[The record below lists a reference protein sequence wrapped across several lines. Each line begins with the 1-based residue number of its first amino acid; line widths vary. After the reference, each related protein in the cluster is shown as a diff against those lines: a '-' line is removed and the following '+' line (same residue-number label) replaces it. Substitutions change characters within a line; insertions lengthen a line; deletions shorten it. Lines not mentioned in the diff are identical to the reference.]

1 MSSEQQPLRKLLLKG
16 MLPRLSALV
25 VIIVTITL
33 MLTFYFMRTEAN
45 RLQQQSLDSLKR
57 NLSFVIDDTAKQ
69 LSNLAAND
77 IIINSLVDI
86 EQRADYL
93 PMFFRSLQLT
103 HAKNVSFALYDFAGD
118 LIIEKNWNVQLPLQ
132 LQDAWQQRT
141 LGASKTFVSL
151 TKDGVLLTVPVLMQ
165 GVAEGALVMYVDSLQ
180 ALLDGYPSLTNQVV
194 TDQDGTVLFSS
205 DTSFITPNSRLQSYD
220 TSGYRFKS
228 TMWQSLTIYSVKPFS
243 MVYEDMYWII
253 MLIIVMTVGMV
264 IINIQMIMKTTL
276 LVERTLTR
284 LYNDIKHKALNES
297 ETSDVKEE
305 EEAKELVIIKQA
317 FDELVIELSDMSLSN
332 EQFSNVIDSM
342 GDKLFVI
349 DKHRNT
355 LLENHSF
362 KKFID
367 EAKTHS
373 NVMAEQLLDAVDEQE
388 AKELS
393 YYSALD
399 AENKI
404 IRWSASAL
412 RDSSR
417 VVKGTIF
424 VGTDVTAQR
433 SLESHVKVLTHAI
446 EKAEVSIVISDITQ
460 VGQPIIYVNNAFTD
474 LTGYEKDEIIGSNC
488 RFMQS
493 DNTSQDDIAQLRNA
507 IAERKPIETT
517 LLNYRKDGSAF
528 YNHLM
533 LTPVSTNDTVTHYI
547 GFQRDVTK
555 KRKAE
560 QFLEESKQRAE
571 ESARLKSS
579 FLAGMSHEIRT
590 PIHGI
595 SGVLQLLGKTKL
607 NNDQRH
613 FLSLATFSVES
624 LLHIVNDILDFS
636 KIEAGQLQIENT
648 VFNLSKE
655 LETLKSQYAISC
667 QDKGLTLDFTISLAG
682 YENVIGDAIRLRQIM
697 SNLIGNAVKFT
708 DAGRIGINISLREIS
723 KHALRL
729 QGEITDTGIGIA
741 KEKLPGIFD
750 VFTQEDHSTTRQ
762 YGGTGLGLSISKQ
775 LCELMGGN
783 ITVESEK
790 GHGSKFA
797 FSIILRVVENDTT
810 DVKPF
815 IAHTTTTVINK
826 KQKILVVED
835 NEINQVI
842 VKEQLRNHDTHSAV
856 SGQEAIDILR
866 SEKATFDL
874 VLMDCQ
880 MPIMDGFEAT
890 QRIRNGE
897 AGERYNN
904 VPIIALTAN
913 AMKGDREQ
921 CFNAGMNDYLG
932 KPFDVDDLLDK
943 VEYWAFRRDSDIV
956 Y

>member
-1 MSSEQQPLRKLLLKG
+1 MSNAQQPLRKLLLKG
-16 MLPRLSALV
+16 MLPRLSVLI
-25 VIIVTITL
+25 VIIVTLTL
-33 MLTFYFMRTEAN
+33 LLTFYFMHTEAD
-45 RLQQQSLDSLKR
+45 RLQQRSLDNLKQ
-57 NLSFVIDDTAKQ
+57 NLSFVIDDTTQQ

-77 IIINSLVDI
+77 IIINSLVDV
-86 EQRADYL
+86 EQRANYL

-118 LIIEKNWNVQLPLQ
+118 LIIEKNWNVQLPPQ
-132 LQDAWQQRT
+132 LNNAWQQRT
-141 LGASKTFVSL
+141 LGSSKAFVSL

-194 TDQDGTVLFSS
+194 TDRDGTVLFSS
-205 DTSFITPNSRLQSYD
+205 DTSFITPNSTLSNYD
-220 TSGYRFKS
+220 TRGYRFKS
-228 TMWQSLTIYSVKPFS
+228 TRWQSLTIYSVKPLA
-243 MVYEDMYWII
+243 MVYQDMYWII
-253 MLIIVMTVGMV
+253 TLILVMTVGMI

-276 LVERTLTR
+276 LVERTLSR
-284 LYNDIKHKALNES
+284 LYNDIKHKTLNES
-297 ETSDVKEE
+297 EPNVFKEE
-305 EEAKELVIIKQA
+305 EEARELIVIKQA
-317 FDELVIELSDMSLSN
+317 FDELVAKLSDMSLSN
-332 EQFSNVIDSM
+332 EQFSDIIDSM

-349 DKHRNT
+349 DKHRHK
-355 LLENHSF
+355 LLENRSF
-362 KKFID
+362 EQFLN

-373 NVMAEQLLDAVDEQE
+373 NDVAEQLLEAGAEQE

-393 YYSALD
+393 YYSISD
-399 AENKI
+399 AESRI
-404 IRWSASAL
+404 IRWSVSAL
-412 RDSSR
+412 KNSAHE
-417 VVKGTIF
+417 VKGTIF

-446 EKAEVSIVISDITQ
+446 EKAEVSIVISDITR
-460 VGQPIIYVNNAFTD
+460 VGQPIIYVNHAFTA

-488 RFMQS
+488 RFMQG
-493 DNTSQDDIAQLRNA
+493 DNTGQDDIAHLRQA

-528 YNHLM
+528 YNHLI
-533 LTPVSTNDTVTHYI
+533 LTPVSTNNSVTHYI
-547 GFQRDVTK
+547 GFQQDVTK

-560 QFLEESKQRAE
+560 QFLEESKQQAE

-590 PIHGI
+590 PIHGV

-607 NNDQRH
+607 NDDQRH
-613 FLSLATFSVES
+613 YLSLATFSVES

-636 KIEAGQLQIENT
+636 KIEAGQLHIENT
-648 VFNLSKE
+648 AFNLTQE
-655 LETLKSQYAISC
+655 LETLKSQYALSC
-667 QDKGLTLDFTISLAG
+667 QEKGLELGFTVSLSG
-682 YENVIGDAIRLRQIM
+682 YENVIGDAIRFRQIM
-697 SNLIGNAVKFT
+697 SNLIGNAIKFT
-708 DAGRIGINISLREIS
+708 DSGRVDVDIRLREES

-729 QGEITDTGIGIA
+729 TGQVTDTGIGIA

-750 VFTQEDHSTTRQ
+750 VFTQEDNSTARK

-775 LCELMGGN
+775 LCELMGGG
-783 ITVESEK
+783 ISVESEK
-790 GHGSKFA
+790 GHGSKFL
-797 FSIILRVVENDTT
+797 FSIILRVIDSDMKTNEQA
-810 DVKPF
+810 
-815 IAHTTTTVINK
+815 IAPATTTLITK
-826 KQKILVVED
+826 KQKILIVED

-842 VKEQLRNHDTHSAV
+842 VREQLRNHDTHSAI

-866 SEKATFDL
+866 NEAATFDL
-874 VLMDCQ
+874 ILMDCQ

-890 QRIRNGE
+890 QRIRSGQ
-897 AGERYNN
+897 AGERYKN

-913 AMKGDREQ
+913 AMKGDKEQ

>member
-1 MSSEQQPLRKLLLKG
+1 MSNAQQPLRKLLMKG

-25 VIIVTITL
+25 LIIVTLTL
-33 MLTFYFMRTEAN
+33 LLTFYFMRSEAN
-45 RLQQQSLDSLKR
+45 RLQQQSLDSLKQ
-57 NLSFVIDDTAKQ
+57 NLSFVIDDTAQQ

-77 IIINSLVDI
+77 IIINSLVDV
-86 EQRADYL
+86 EQRANYL

-118 LIIEKNWNVQLPLQ
+118 LIIEKNWNVQLPPQ
-132 LQDAWQQRT
+132 LQNAWQQRT
-141 LGASKTFVSL
+141 LGSSKAFVSL
-151 TKDGVLLTVPVLMQ
+151 TSDGVLLTVPVLMQ

-194 TDQDGTVLFSS
+194 TDRDGTVLFSS
-205 DTSFITPNSRLQSYD
+205 DTSFITPNSILQNYD
-220 TSGYRFKS
+220 TRGYRFKS
-228 TMWQSLTIYSVKPFS
+228 TMWQSLTIYSVKPLA
-243 MVYEDMYWII
+243 MVYQDMYWII
-253 MLIIVMTVGMV
+253 TLILVMTVGMI

-276 LVERTLTR
+276 LVERTLSR
-284 LYNDIKHKALNES
+284 LYNDIKHKTLNES
-297 ETSDVKEE
+297 EPNVFKEE
-305 EEAKELVIIKQA
+305 EEARELIVIKQA
-317 FDELVIELSDMSLSN
+317 FDELVVKLSDMSLSN
-332 EQFSNVIDSM
+332 EQFSDIIDSM

-349 DKHRNT
+349 DKHRNK
-355 LLENHSF
+355 LLENRSF
-362 KKFID
+362 EQFLN

-373 NVMAEQLLDAVDEQE
+373 NDVAEQLLEAGAEQE

-393 YYSALD
+393 YYSVSD
-399 AENKI
+399 AESRI

-412 RDSSR
+412 KNSAHE
-417 VVKGTIF
+417 VKGTIF

-446 EKAEVSIVISDITQ
+446 EKAEVSIVISDITR
-460 VGQPIIYVNNAFTD
+460 VGQPIIYVNRAFTA

-488 RFMQS
+488 RFMQG
-493 DNTSQDDIAQLRNA
+493 DNTGQDDIAQLRQA

-528 YNHLM
+528 YNHLI

-547 GFQRDVTK
+547 GFQQDVTK

-560 QFLEESKQRAE
+560 QFLEETKQRAE

-590 PIHGI
+590 PIHGV

-607 NNDQRH
+607 NDDQKH
-613 FLSLATFSVES
+613 YLSLATFSVES

-636 KIEAGQLQIENT
+636 KIEAGQLHIENT

-655 LETLKSQYAISC
+655 LETLKSQYVISC
-667 QDKGLTLDFTISLAG
+667 QEKGLQLSFNTSLEGFDRA
-682 YENVIGDAIRLRQIM
+682 IGDAIRFRQIM

-708 DAGRIGINISLREIS
+708 DSGRIGVDISIREIS
-723 KHALRL
+723 KHALKL

-790 GHGSKFA
+790 GRGSKFV
-797 FSIILRVVENDTT
+797 FSIILRVIDSEMKTNEQAIAPATT
-810 DVKPF
+810 SL
-815 IAHTTTTVINK
+815 TTK

-842 VKEQLRNHDTHSAV
+842 VKEQLRNHDTHSAM

-866 SEKATFDL
+866 SEEATFDL
-874 VLMDCQ
+874 ILMDCQ

-890 QRIRNGE
+890 QRIRDGQ

-932 KPFDVDDLLDK
+932 KPFDIDDLLDK
-943 VEYWAFRRDSDIV
+943 VEYWACKRGDDIV

>member
-1 MSSEQQPLRKLLLKG
+1 MSNAQQPLRKLLLKG
-16 MLPRLSALV
+16 MLPRLSVLI
-25 VIIVTITL
+25 VIIVTLTL
-33 MLTFYFMRTEAN
+33 LLTFYFMHTEAD
-45 RLQQQSLDSLKR
+45 RLQQRSLDNLKQ
-57 NLSFVIDDTAKQ
+57 NLSFVIDDTTQQ

-77 IIINSLVDI
+77 IIINSLVDV
-86 EQRADYL
+86 EQRANYL

-103 HAKNVSFALYDFAGD
+103 HAKNVSFALYDFAGN
-118 LIIEKNWNVQLPLQ
+118 LIIEKKWNVQLPPQ
-132 LQDAWQQRT
+132 LNNAWQQRT
-141 LGASKTFVSL
+141 LGSSKAFVSL

-194 TDQDGTVLFSS
+194 VDQNGIVLFSS
-205 DTSFITPNSRLQSYD
+205 DTSSITPNSTLSNYD
-220 TSGYRFKS
+220 TRGYRFKS
-228 TMWQSLTIYSVKPFS
+228 TRWQSLTIYSVKPLA
-243 MVYEDMYWII
+243 MVYQDMYWII
-253 MLIIVMTVGMV
+253 TLIMLVTVGMI

-276 LVERTLTR
+276 LVERTLSR

-297 ETSDVKEE
+297 EPSVFTEE
-305 EEAKELVIIKQA
+305 EEAMELFVIKQA
-317 FDELVIELSDMSLSN
+317 FDELMVELSDMSLSN
-332 EQFSNVIDSM
+332 EQFSNIIDSM

-349 DKHRNT
+349 DKHRHK

-362 KKFID
+362 KQFLK
-367 EAKTHS
+367 EAKTDS
-373 NVMAEQLLDAVDEQE
+373 NDVAEQLLEAGTEQE

-393 YYSALD
+393 HYSATD
-399 AENKI
+399 AENRI

-412 RDSSR
+412 KNSAH

-446 EKAEVSIVISDITQ
+446 EKAEVSIVISDITR
-460 VGQPIIYVNNAFTD
+460 VGQPIVYVNNAFTD
-474 LTGYEKDEIIGSNC
+474 LTGYEKHEIIGSNC
-488 RFMQS
+488 RFMQG
-493 DNTSQDDIAQLRNA
+493 DNTGQDDIAELRQA
-507 IAERKPIETT
+507 ITERKPVETT
-517 LLNYRKDGSAF
+517 LLNYRKDGSPF
-528 YNHLM
+528 YNHLI

-547 GFQRDVTK
+547 GFQQDVTK

-590 PIHGI
+590 PIHGV
-595 SGVLQLLGKTKL
+595 SGVLQLLGKTTL
-607 NNDQRH
+607 NDDQRH
-613 FLSLATFSVES
+613 YLSLATFSVES

-636 KIEAGQLQIENT
+636 KIEAGQLHIENT
-648 VFNLSKE
+648 AFNLLQE
-655 LETLKSQYAISC
+655 LETLKSQYALSC
-667 QDKGLTLDFTISLAG
+667 QEKGLELGFTVSLSG
-682 YENVIGDAIRLRQIM
+682 YENVIGDAIRFRQIM
-697 SNLIGNAVKFT
+697 SNLIGNAIKFT
-708 DAGRIGINISLREIS
+708 DSGRVDVDIRLREES

-729 QGEITDTGIGIA
+729 TGQVTDTGIGIA

-750 VFTQEDHSTTRQ
+750 VFTQEDNSTARK

-775 LCELMGGN
+775 LCELMGGSVS
-783 ITVESEK
+783 VESEK
-790 GHGSKFA
+790 GHGSKFV
-797 FSIILRVVENDTT
+797 FSVNLRVIESDTNT
-810 DVKPF
+810 NRQVVAP
-815 IAHTTTTVINK
+815 ATTTLVSK
-826 KQKILVVED
+826 KQKILIVED

-842 VKEQLRNHDTHSAV
+842 VREQLRNHDTHCAI

-866 SEKATFDL
+866 NEAATFDL
-874 VLMDCQ
+874 ILMDCQ

-890 QRIRNGE
+890 QRIRSGQ
-897 AGERYNN
+897 AGERYKN

-913 AMKGDREQ
+913 AMKGDKEQ

-932 KPFDVDDLLDK
+932 KPFDIDDLLDK
-943 VEYWAFRRDSDIV
+943 VEYWAVTRASDIV

>member
-1 MSSEQQPLRKLLLKG
+1 MSNAQQPLRKLLMKG

-25 VIIVTITL
+25 LIIVTLTL
-33 MLTFYFMRTEAN
+33 LLTFYFMRSEAN
-45 RLQQQSLDSLKR
+45 RLQQQSLDSLKQ
-57 NLSFVIDDTAKQ
+57 NLSFVIDDTAQQ

-77 IIINSLVDI
+77 IIINSLVDV
-86 EQRADYL
+86 EQRANYL

-118 LIIEKNWNVQLPLQ
+118 LIIEKNWNVQLPPQ
-132 LQDAWQQRT
+132 LQNAWQQRT
-141 LGASKTFVSL
+141 LGSSKAFVSL

-194 TDQDGTVLFSS
+194 TDQNGTVLFSS
-205 DTSFITPNSRLQSYD
+205 DTSFITPNSTLKNYD
-220 TSGYRFKS
+220 IRGYRFKS
-228 TMWQSLTIYSVKPFS
+228 TTWQSLTIYSVKPLA
-243 MVYEDMYWII
+243 MVYQDMYWII
-253 MLIIVMTVGMV
+253 TLIMLMTVGMI

-276 LVERTLTR
+276 LVERTLSR

-297 ETSDVKEE
+297 EPNVFNEE
-305 EEAKELVIIKQA
+305 EEARELFVIKQA
-317 FDELVIELSDMSLSN
+317 FDELVVELSDMSLSN
-332 EQFSNVIDSM
+332 EQFSNIIDSM

-349 DKHRNT
+349 DKHRNK
-355 LLENHSF
+355 LLENRSF
-362 KKFID
+362 EQFLD
-367 EAKTHS
+367 ETRTHS
-373 NVMAEQLLDAVDEQE
+373 NDVAEQLLDVVTEQE

-393 YYSALD
+393 YYSLLD
-399 AENKI
+399 AENRI

-412 RDSSR
+412 KNTSH

-433 SLESHVKVLTHAI
+433 SLESHIKVLTHAI
-446 EKAEVSIVISDITQ
+446 EKAEVSIVISDMTR
-460 VGQPIIYVNNAFTD
+460 VGQPIIYVNNAFTN

-488 RFMQS
+488 RFMQG
-493 DNTSQDDIAQLRNA
+493 DNTAQDDIAQLRQA

-528 YNHLM
+528 YNQLL

-547 GFQRDVTK
+547 GFQQDVTK

-590 PIHGI
+590 PIHGV
-595 SGVLQLLGKTKL
+595 SGILQLLGKTKL
-607 NNDQRH
+607 NDDQRH
-613 FLSLATFSVES
+613 YLSLATFSIES

-667 QDKGLTLDFTISLAG
+667 QEKGLKLGFTISLAG
-682 YENVIGDAIRLRQIM
+682 YENVIGDAIRFRQIM

-708 DAGRIGINISLREIS
+708 DSGRIDIDISLRES
-723 KHALRL
+723 SQHALRL
-729 QGEITDTGIGIA
+729 TGQVTDTGIGIA

-750 VFTQEDHSTTRQ
+750 VFTQEDHSTARK

-775 LCELMGGN
+775 LCELMGGS
-783 ITVESEK
+783 ISVESEK
-790 GHGSKFA
+790 GHGSKFV
-797 FSIILRVVENDTT
+797 FSIILRGIDSDTKT
-810 DVKPF
+810 NKQV
-815 IAHTTTTVINK
+815 IAPATTTLISK
-826 KQKILVVED
+826 KQKILIVED
-835 NEINQVI
+835 NDINQVI
-842 VKEQLRNHDTHSAV
+842 VKEQLRNHDTHSAM

-866 SEKATFDL
+866 SETATFDL
-874 VLMDCQ
+874 ILMDCQ

-890 QRIRNGE
+890 KRIRHGQ
-897 AGERYNN
+897 AGERYSN

-913 AMKGDREQ
+913 AMKGDKEQ

-932 KPFDVDDLLDK
+932 KPFDIEDLLDK
-943 VEYWAFRRDSDIV
+943 VEYWAFKRDSDIV